1 MESKDLESNENMTE
15 LQRAAALRLMKLGV
29 RIDVVDDVVSAWF
42 RDHCFLIKQSGEV
55 VEL

>member
-29 RIDVVDDVVSAWF
+29 RIEVLDDIVSAWF
-42 RDHCFLIKQSGEV
+42 RDHCFLIKRSGEV